1 MLDVNTKAPD
11 FELLDQDGIE
21 HTLSANRGFY
31 VLIYFYPKDDTP
43 GCTKEVCTIR
53 DMYKDFESNGVRVF
67 GISADS
73 IESHKNFAEKYHL
86 PKKKLLK
93 PMEQKERFP
102 LKEFLILLMGR
113 G

>member
-86 PKKKLLK
+86 PKKLLK